1 MPSPVKLFRNL
12 RWKVAKRAASKG
24 SPREAAERRLSTVPD
39 SASLAREDA
48 DEAARCSTTVLRVE
62 WLERYLARGKYQPTV
77 TDFALARLWGI
88 TRDSVG
94 NVVGEAWRRLAS
106 QHSPERS
113 EEVRAEFIAR
123 IRSIGDAALNRK
135 REALTM
141 EGEVVALA
149 DPDCRTALQAVVE
162 MATLVGI
169 REQRWRGKVDVS
181 AMSEEAILEQ
191 LEKQGYSVAKRSA
204 AVLTE
209 GEEVEK
215 KP

>member
-1 MPSPVKLFRNL
+1 MSGEKRRKELKPRKPAAGSHRENAGKLL
-12 RWKVAKRAASKG
+12 A
-24 SPREAAERRLSTVPD
+24 AAEHPG
-39 SASLAREDA
+39 LARSDA
-48 DEAARCSTTVLRVE
+48 LQAAAAGTVMLKLE
-62 WLERYLARGKYQPTV
+62 FLERLCASGRWIPVETEYALSQIWGVARATV
-77 TDFALARLWGI
+77 SNW
-88 TRDSVG
+88 
-94 NVVGEAWRRLAS
+94 VGEAWRRLATM
-106 QHSPERS
+106 HSPERS
-113 EEVRAEFIAR
+113 EEIRAEFLAR
-123 IRSIGDAALNRK
+123 IRVVGDAALNRK